1 MITNKALQRV
11 LDAAQKSF
19 EEGPCYCLDED
30 CEDDHEEPEQYPSHC
45 VTFVKPDGSLDEADN
60 KHCLGKKWGI
70 DGPLD
75 YVTDHP
81 ISFPEDAPRMVII
94 DRATGDWVCA
104 TDYL

>member
-1 MITNKALQRV
+1 MITSKALRQV
-11 LDAAQKSF
+11 LEAAQRS
-19 EEGPCYCLDED
+19 EDEGPCFCLDED
-30 CEDDHEEPEQYPSHC
+30 CEYGHDEPDRFPSHC
-45 VTFVKPDGSLDEADN
+45 VTFVNADGSLDVREN
-60 KHCLGKKWGI
+60 KEYLAHPWGV

-94 DRATGDWVCA
+94 DRATGQWCCA